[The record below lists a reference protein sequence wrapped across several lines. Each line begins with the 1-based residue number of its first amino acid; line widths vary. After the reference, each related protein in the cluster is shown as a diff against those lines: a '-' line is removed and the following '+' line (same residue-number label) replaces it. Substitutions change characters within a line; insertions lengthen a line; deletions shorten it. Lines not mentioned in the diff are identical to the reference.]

1 LRVEKDRVT
10 IVLPTL
16 NEEAAIGKVIDE
28 IKAEGYSRIL
38 VVDGYSKDKTVEIA
52 REKGADVVYQ
62 HGVGKAGAIKTAIE
76 HVNTPYILFM
86 DGDYT
91 YDPKDISKFL
101 EHAESYDEIIGFRVN
116 RKNIPI
122 LNRFGNWV
130 ISKTFNL
137 LTGSS
142 IRDVCSGMYLIKT
155 SKAKELSIETSSF
168 DVEVEIA
175 MQVLANGEVTEVPI
189 NYRKRIGKPKLS
201 SFKHGIRIIFTI
213 FNLARFYNPAFL
225 LAFLTALTG
234 IPGIIIYVWV
244 LYRLVFLGIW
254 HSGWALLG
262 TALVILGGQ
271 GLILSTLALLL
282 KRMERRIMKALSN
295 K

>member
-1 LRVEKDRVT
+1 LKVEKDKVT

-52 REKGADVVYQ
+52 REKGADVIYQ

-86 DGDYT
+86 DGDHT

-116 RKNIPI
+116 RENIPI
-122 LNRFGNWV
+122 LNRFGNWI

-137 LTGSS
+137 LTGSN

-201 SFKHGIRIIFTI
+201 SFKHGIRIIFTV

-225 LAFLTALTG
+225 FAFLTALTG